1 MAQETKKAFS
11 VGSVIERG
19 FVIYFRNI
27 VTFSS
32 IALLVI
38 IPYILL
44 LLLISQGQ
52 IQVDR
57 RLMTVVLLLLN
68 LLLTYLATAA
78 IAYGTFKAMQGQRA
92 GIGDCLSRG
101 LALVFPVLGVAV
113 LSALA
118 VLLGLV
124 LLIVPGF
131 IVLTMLYVA
140 VPVAVVER
148 PGVTAAMGR
157 SAALTSGYR
166 WPVFGIIVI
175 LVLIN
180 IGTGM
185 IVSTPFAAGGAPTM
199 SSLAWNAGLS
209 GVLAAFQTALAAVM
223 ATVVYHDLRVAKEG
237 IGVADIARVF
247 D

>member
-1 MAQETKKAFS
+1 MAQETKTAFS
-11 VGSVIERG
+11 LGAVLERG
-19 FVIYFRNI
+19 FAIYFRNI
-27 VTFSS
+27 VTFSL

-44 LLLISQGQ
+44 LVLISQGQ
-52 IQVDR
+52 IQFNPG
-57 RLMTVVLLLLN
+57 LMTLVLLLLN

-78 IAYGTFKAMQGQRA
+78 IAYGTFRAMQGQRV

-101 LALVFPVLGVAV
+101 LGLVFPVLGVAI

-118 VLLGLV
+118 VLLGLF

-131 IVLTMLYVA
+131 IVLTMLWVA
-140 VPVAVVER
+140 IPAMVVER
-148 PGVTAAMGR
+148 PAVTRAMGR
-157 SAALTSGYR
+157 SAELTSGNR
-166 WPVFGIIVI
+166 WRVFGIIVI
-175 LVLIN
+175 LMLIN
-180 IGTGM
+180 AASGM
-185 IVSTPFAAGGAPTM
+185 IINAPFAADGAPTL
-199 SSLAWNAGLS
+199 SSQAWNAGLS
-209 GVLAAFQTALAAVM
+209 GFIAAFQTALAAVM